1 MLTRKM
7 LLALGKD
14 RAEEIEGVVAQAQE
28 ETQLNAA
35 ERIASL
41 AERGMEISGGD
52 LMALVDTGK
61 KLSTL
66 DTAAQRMDYFI
77 ENFDTKGV
85 NPDDRPRRRAK
96 RREDEEDNGTTATA
110 YRHY

>member
-1 MLTRKM
+1 MLTRIM
-7 LLALGKD
+7 LLALGRE
-14 RAEEIEGVVAQAQE
+14 RAEEIDGIVAQAQE
-28 ETQLNAA
+28 ETRLNAA

-41 AERGMEISGGD
+41 AERGTAISGGD

-66 DTAAQRMDYFI
+66 DTAAQRMEYFI

-85 NPDDRPRRRAK
+85 NPDDRPRRR
-96 RREDEEDNGTTATA
+96 REDEDDGTTATA